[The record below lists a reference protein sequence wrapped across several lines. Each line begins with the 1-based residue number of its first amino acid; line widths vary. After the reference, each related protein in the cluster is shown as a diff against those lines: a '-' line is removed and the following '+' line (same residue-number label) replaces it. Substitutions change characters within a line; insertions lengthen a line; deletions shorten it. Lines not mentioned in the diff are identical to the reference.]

1 MEKSIFNKKR
11 WIKSHLDVILTKKK
25 EGLTYQAIIQY
36 LIDHEKMP
44 FDLSESLLS
53 RYLKDFCD
61 IEPSVSKRNEK
72 LEKKNLRQIDRIAE
86 QNNEIQNLKRRL
98 ERIQEQNITLDARN
112 YALSERNRVMEN
124 KFLDGEAR
132 LKDLRRYNGYN
143 NVHWKVADL
152 EQKNDDLYQTILY
165 LERRCEVIAEPLER
179 TIEELERARIERDD
193 ARDQCHRMA
202 KSIQTM
208 KVDFQAKL
216 DSAIQDKIAYEKQI
230 DDLMNQKDMLEAN
243 IKRLQSDLDVL
254 NGELQLIQE
263 KLHSE
268 QNKANEVP
276 IQIGFLENENV
287 RLKQLVERL
296 KNKINALDKKQ
307 PNEQFDRNQDKLV
320 SGVIGFIIGVI
331 LVLAIFMMF
340 K

>member
-1 MEKSIFNKKR
+1 
-11 WIKSHLDVILTKKK
+11 
-25 EGLTYQAIIQY
+25 
-36 LIDHEKMP
+36 
-44 FDLSESLLS
+44 
-53 RYLKDFCD
+53 
-61 IEPSVSKRNEK
+61 
-72 LEKKNLRQIDRIAE
+72 
-86 QNNEIQNLKRRL
+86 
-98 ERIQEQNITLDARN
+98 
-112 YALSERNRVMEN
+112 
-124 KFLDGEAR
+124 
-132 LKDLRRYNGYN
+132 
-143 NVHWKVADL
+143 
-152 EQKNDDLYQTILY
+152 
-165 LERRCEVIAEPLER
+165 
-179 TIEELERARIERDD
+179 
-193 ARDQCHRMA
+193 
-202 KSIQTM
+202 M